1 MQKKSTNS
9 VKSKLGLV
17 IISLCLSVLSCQ
29 LISPTPAS
37 WSGTPTAKIIAAT
50 NTAFARTQQ
59 AAVADDVVVTPTA
72 TSTQAI
78 IPTPQPTV
86 NIDGP
91 WLVYPAPGGDAL
103 HAYDVEAEQ
112 ILEIT
117 LPEPIYT
124 ADLQTGLSPSGRRLM
139 IRAGSPLNTD
149 ELALYEINLPS
160 TEVTKRT
167 PLLSLNIQR
176 RIVNQIGTRA
186 LQTFE
191 VVTRPDSIAWSP
203 DGRFLAFTAALD
215 NDSSDLYVYDTL
227 NDRIERLNGVF
238 SQNASP
244 FWSPSSNWLVS
255 QELGFLNESESW
267 RSEIVSGL
275 RVPGYDDQNTLYT
288 PPPGSAD
295 EVFVGWINAS
305 NFISYSLTAEGPRLL
320 RQVNVDE
327 PAEKFIFEGSFNG
340 VDFDPSTGA
349 LAFYIN
355 GENATSAGFIGGVY
369 FLQLDSPDF
378 TLLRAGDWDRLYW
391 DKGGLFV
398 AAGTQGVFVFTSA
411 GEGYFLPD
419 EGDVRISP
427 DGNWMI
433 AWGDGI
439 NSSSGARLYQPPSPY
454 PLQTLSEDL
463 VEVVMWQPNSKAFFI
478 HANGILYQ
486 LTFPG
491 LNLQQV
497 KAGFPQEAQFNL
509 VWVEQAND

>member
-1 MQKKSTNS
+1 MPKQPFNS
-9 VKSKLGLV
+9 AKFKLSL
-17 IISLCLSVLSCQ
+17 IIITMWLSVLSCQ

-37 WSGTPTAKIIAAT
+37 WSGTPTAKIIAAS
-50 NTAFARTQQ
+50 NTAFVRTQQ
-59 AAVADDVVVTPTA
+59 AALEDVLVVTPTP
-72 TSTQAI
+72 TPTQI
-78 IPTPQPTV
+78 TIPTPQPTV
-86 NIDGP
+86 TINGP
-91 WLVYPAPGGDAL
+91 WLVYPAPGENAL
-103 HAYDVEAEQ
+103 HAYDVEAERS
-112 ILEIT
+112 LEIP

-124 ADLQTGLSPSGRRLM
+124 TDLQTGLSPSGRRL
-139 IRAGSPLNTD
+139 IVRAGSPLNID

-186 LQTFE
+186 FQTLE
-191 VVTRPDSIAWSP
+191 VVTRPDGLAWSP

-238 SQNASP
+238 TQNASP
-244 FWSPSSNWLVS
+244 FWSPGSNWLVS
-255 QELGFLNESESW
+255 QELGHLANTETW

-288 PPPGSAD
+288 PPPGSTE

-305 NFISYSLTAEGPRLL
+305 NFISYTMTAEGPHLL

-327 PAEKFIFEGSFNG
+327 PSEKFIFEEFFDG
-340 VDFDPSTGA
+340 VGFDPNSGA
-349 LAFYIN
+349 LAFYISV
-355 GENATSAGFIGGVY
+355 ENAATAGLIGGVY
-369 FLQLDSPDF
+369 LLQPDSPNF
-378 TLLRAGDWDRLYW
+378 SLLRTGSWERLYW

-398 AAGTQGVFVFTSA
+398 AVGSQGVFVFTSS
-411 GEGYFLPD
+411 GEGFFLPD

-433 AWGDGI
+433 AWGDGV
-439 NSSSGARLYQPPSPY
+439 NSLAGARLYQPPSPY

-463 VEVVMWQPNSKAFFI
+463 VDVVLWQPNSKAFFI
-478 HANGILYQ
+478 HADGVLYQ

-509 VWVEQAND
+509 VWVEQADE